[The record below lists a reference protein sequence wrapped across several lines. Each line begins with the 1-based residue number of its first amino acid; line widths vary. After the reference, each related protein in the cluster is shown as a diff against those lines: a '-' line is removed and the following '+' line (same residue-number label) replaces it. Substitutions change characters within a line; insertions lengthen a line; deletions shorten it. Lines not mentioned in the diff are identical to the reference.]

1 MRSTHF
7 GYGLLAAAG
16 LLSTTA
22 VHGQVQQAVD
32 MTSNHSRSVSTIGV
46 DIRDEPVTLAG
57 AADPFSAA
65 RKAQGMNYSAANG
78 AYSSSTANTSSPQSS
93 GGNNQTDSVTPSS
106 ENKQPRIRDSA
117 LQSVVANTS
126 DGNSQPLSTKSRSGS
141 DAGDATTAS
150 PLQSLQQRLSSVRK
164 TTTPSTTPETDARS
178 PMSESVNTPT
188 PAPAKAPTSATTMSP
203 AMDMMPAPSTA
214 SSEAST
220 TTRTFPNES
229 VATAPGMASTTDS
242 ESDMSMPTTMPP
254 VMPTRA
260 QVIAPS
266 VMAPAAASPLAGP
279 MPAPAPPTNIPSTE
293 VPESTYTS
301 DVRSTQ
307 RSVADIEAIPSKAA
321 STRSSYPVV
330 SVAAA
335 PTPVVGEPVNPARR
349 GSAPTVSS
357 DFNAGA
363 SQNNVFRSTAPS
375 RAGATVNENVLF
387 SHQSPVLEVE
397 TSGPRSI
404 SVGKEANYC
413 VTITNAG
420 ELAAQ
425 NVEVSIKTPE
435 WSEILRTKATNGE
448 TVGTSNKRGEP
459 LIWRLPR
466 LESHAKEQLTVR
478 LVPRDSQSFDLAVQW
493 TCSPAMSKA
502 MVEVK
507 EPKISL
513 TLDGPSEI
521 LFGQTKVYR
530 LTLANPGNGD
540 AENVVLLL
548 APVDG
553 GAGAPTRHEI
563 GLIRAGET
571 KPVEVELSARQAGK
585 LSIKAMAVAAGNLKS
600 EVAEDI
606 LVRRAGLKT
615 AVNGPELKFAGTP
628 VTYNVVIANPGNCTA
643 ESISASAILPAGAK
657 FVNSPGGQFVEEENK
672 VSWTIPSLRAG
683 AEQELQLTCTL
694 NSPGTN
700 RIQVLATAA
709 GDLNDNISTVT
720 NVEALA
726 DLKLEVADPPG
737 PLAVGEEMVYEVHIH
752 NRGTKAA
759 ENVDVAGFFSNGI
772 EPINAQGG
780 PSEIAPGQIVF
791 RPITAVAAGSE
802 VVLRIKARAS
812 QPGNHVFRV
821 EVNCPSVGAKLA
833 SEETTLFYGDG
844 RPADERIAARPA
856 AATQAIPSTDSPA
869 PAVAR

>member
-16 LLSTTA
+16 LLSTSA
-22 VHGQVQQAVD
+22 VQGQVQQALD

-46 DIRDEPVTLAG
+46 DIQDEPAVLAG
-57 AADPFSAA
+57 AADPFSVA
-65 RKAQGMNYSAANG
+65 RKTQDMNYGAPNNSSSPGDKNRTANSSAQPTNTTANDQSEPSDTGAQSISPSAASNG
-78 AYSSSTANTSSPQSS
+78 SQTSSAKSHLNGDGIDPTTS
-93 GGNNQTDSVTPSS
+93 G
-106 ENKQPRIRDSA
+106 
-117 LQSVVANTS
+117 
-126 DGNSQPLSTKSRSGS
+126 PLKN
-141 DAGDATTAS
+141 
-150 PLQSLQQRLSSVRK
+150 LQQRLSAVRK
-164 TTTPSTTPETDARS
+164 STT
-178 PMSESVNTPT
+178 
-188 PAPAKAPTSATTMSP
+188 
-203 AMDMMPAPSTA
+203 
-214 SSEAST
+214 
-220 TTRTFPNES
+220 
-229 VATAPGMASTTDS
+229 PGMASIS
-242 ESDMSMPTTMPP
+242 EPHLPP
-254 VMPTRA
+254 SGA
-260 QVIAPS
+260 YNAS
-266 VMAPAAASPLAGP
+266 VMTPAAAPTTDMTTSPSGIPTLAAPIGSAAPTGTVSPAMGP
-279 MPAPAPPTNIPSTE
+279 SIAARIPSVIASTKAPEVMPSMNPAASEISGPSQAPSPPTNVAVDETPDSSSL
-293 VPESTYTS
+293 PETHSS
-301 DVRSTQ
+301 QLSS
-307 RSVADIEAIPSKAA
+307 SVADAIRSKTPP
-321 STRSSYPVV
+321 TRSSYPVV
-330 SVAAA
+330 SLAVAPTTPAVSESSRPSRRSAAAA
-335 PTPVVGEPVNPARR
+335 PSP
-349 GSAPTVSS
+349 
-357 DFNAGA
+357 DFNAAPMPDTGA
-363 SQNNVFRSTAPS
+363 HPAPS
-375 RAGATVNENVLF
+375 SYSIATTPEGVLF
-387 SHQSPVLEVE
+387 AHQSPVLEVE
-397 TSGPRSI
+397 TTGPRSV

-413 VTITNAG
+413 ITISNTG
-420 ELAAQ
+420 ELPAQ

-448 TVGTSNKRGEP
+448 TVGASNKRGEP

-478 LVPRDSQSFDLAVQW
+478 LVPRESQSFDLVVQW
-493 TCSPAMSKA
+493 TCSPAVSKT

-507 EPKISL
+507 EPKVAL

-585 LSIKAMAVAAGNLKS
+585 LSIKATAVADGNLKS
-600 EVAEDI
+600 EVAQDI

-615 AVNGPELKFAGTP
+615 AVTGPELKFAGTP
-628 VTYNVVIANPGNCTA
+628 VTYNVVVTNPGNCTA
-643 ESISASAILPAGAK
+643 ENISASAILPPSAK
-657 FVNSPGGQFVEEENK
+657 FVNSPGGQYVEEENK
-672 VSWTIPSLRAG
+672 VTWTIPSLRAG

-700 RIQVLATAA
+700 RVQVLATAA
-709 GDLNDNISTVT
+709 GDLNDNVSTAT

-726 DLKLEVADPPG
+726 DLKLEVVDPPG
-737 PLAVGEEMVYEVHIH
+737 PLAVGEEMIYEVHIH

-772 EPINAQGG
+772 EPLNAQGA
-780 PSEIAPGQIVF
+780 PSQIAPGQIVF
-791 RPITAVAAGSE
+791 KPIAAIAAGSE
-802 VVLRIKARAS
+802 VVLRIKARAD
-812 QPGNHVFRV
+812 QAGNHVFRT

-844 RPADERIAARPA
+844 RTSEDRVASRSENSMAGQVIPA
-856 AATQAIPSTDSPA
+856 SDSSA